1 MSGTC
6 TGVQK
11 RVTEFSP
18 NAVYIHCY
26 THVLNLVLVDSVK
39 SVLSASEFFILLEAF
54 YVFVSTSKVH
64 VIFKE
69 KQLLIHPGKQPVELQ
84 QLSDTRWVCRYA
96 AVNAICCSY
105 DSLLLTIEEVAKSSD
120 ARKAIE
126 ARGLLHQ
133 IKTFSFIVS
142 LVIFD
147 RILSCT

>member
-1 MSGTC
+1 M
-6 TGVQK
+6 
-11 RVTEFSP
+11 
-18 NAVYIHCY
+18 
-26 THVLNLVLVDSVK
+26 
-39 SVLSASEFFILLEAF
+39 FI
-54 YVFVSTSKVH
+54 STSKVH

-142 LVIFD
+142 LMIFD
-147 RILSCT
+147 QILSCTKHLSDQLQSSTIDLSVASDLVLATKSMLRDYCTTDY